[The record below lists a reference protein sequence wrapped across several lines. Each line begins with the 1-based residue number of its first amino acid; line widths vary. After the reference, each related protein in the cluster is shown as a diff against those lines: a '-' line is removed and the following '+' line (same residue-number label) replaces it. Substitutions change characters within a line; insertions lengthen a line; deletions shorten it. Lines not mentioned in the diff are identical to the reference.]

1 MCEAKVLVEWFS
13 VAPSRARRPVGHVE
27 RAAPGKW
34 PDRSTRR
41 RQVVLAARGGIAPAP
56 STPSYLV
63 AVALAI
69 AARPAVTSA
78 ATTPAA
84 AVATRPLLLA
94 LAGRC
99 VLGPLDQLLGADR
112 RAVLVLLDQLEAD
125 PAARLVDLL
134 DEHVE
139 DVAALDH
146 VLDVADAA
154 GAHVRDV
161 EQPVGPLL
169 ELDERAELRRLHDL
183 AGVGVPH
190 LRLLRQRLDRRDRG
204 LRLRAVGRVD
214 QDRAVLLDVDLDVVV
229 GLERADRLATLADHH
244 PDLLRIDLDGG
255 DPRRVLGE
263 LRPRLGDR
271 LEHPVEDEL
280 ARPLRLLE
288 RASHDL
294 LRDAGDLDVHLEGR
308 DALARPGDLEV
319 HVAEVILRSL
329 DVGEDDVVV
338 ALLHE
343 AHGYAAHRRL

>member
-169 ELDERAELRRLHDL
+169 ELDEGAELRRLHDL

-190 LRLLRQRLDRRDRG
+190 LPLLRQVADRG
-204 LRLRAVGRVD
+204 DRGFGLLAVGRVD
-214 QDRAVLLDVDLDVVV
+214 QDRPVLLDVDLHLVVR
-229 GLERADRLATLADHH
+229 LEAADRLAALADHET
-244 PDLLRIDLDGG
+244 DLLLVDLDRG
-255 DPRRVLGE
+255 DARCVRRELG
-263 LRPRLGDR
+263 PRLR
-271 LEHPVEDEL
+271 YHLEHLVEDEV
-280 ARPLRLLE
+280 ACALRLLE
-288 RASHDL
+288 RVAHDL
-294 LRDAGDLDVHLEGR
+294 
-308 DALARPGDLEV
+308 
-319 HVAEVILRSL
+319 
-329 DVGEDDVVV
+329 
-338 ALLHE
+338 
-343 AHGYAAHRRL
+343 